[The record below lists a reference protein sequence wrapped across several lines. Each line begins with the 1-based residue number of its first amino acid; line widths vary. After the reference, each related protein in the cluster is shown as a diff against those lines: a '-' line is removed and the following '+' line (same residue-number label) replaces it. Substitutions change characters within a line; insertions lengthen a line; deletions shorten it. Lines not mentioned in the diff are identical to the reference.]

1 MTLNVKVLNY
11 CKSVTLLINNNL
23 LFVYYILD
31 CGCNLKA
38 SSSDVCDSTTGQ
50 CNCTESAIGLQ
61 CMDCPDTHF
70 TTTGSDQNYCM
81 ECFCFNHSTSCVG
94 VEGYYLN
101 AMEDRSSQMFSNN
114 WTNIGIE
121 INSAIIR

>member
-1 MTLNVKVLNY
+1 MALHVKVPN
-11 CKSVTLLINNNL
+11 SVMCLYASLIL
-23 LFVYYILD
+23 ASLSELD
-31 CGCNLKA
+31 CGCNPEA

-61 CMDCPDTHF
+61 CMDCPDTHYN
-70 TTTGSDQNYCM
+70 TTGSDQDYCM

-101 AMEDRSSQMFSNN
+101 AVEDRSSQMFSNN